1 MRYHLQ
7 AGILCLIMCVSAQG
21 LAEPVLTETQKK
33 QIKNGAKL
41 FQQHCAMCH
50 GKTGKGDGPVGKSLK
65 PPPRNFQKAQFKYS
79 KNDKELLAFIQK
91 GKGAMPAWEKV
102 LKPEQIQDIIA
113 YIHTLKI
120 KKEPKSGE

>member
-1 MRYHLQ
+1 MVLLMCLSLQ
-7 AGILCLIMCVSAQG
+7 AFAAQNPTK
-21 LAEPVLTETQKK
+21 ATLTEPQKK
-33 QIKNGAKL
+33 QIKNGTRL
-41 FQQHCAMCH
+41 FLQHCAMCH

-65 PPPRNFQKAQFKYS
+65 PPPRNFQKAEYKYS

-113 YIHTLKI
+113 YLHTLKV
-120 KKEPKSGE
+120 KETPPKDPS